1 MRVKEYIDTHPVPS
15 DSLEVMEFI
24 MEVEDEFDI
33 IIDYKEVQKFT
44 TKEQFIALIEEKLK

>member
-1 MRVKEYIDTHPVPS
+1 MEVKEYIKNHPVPS

-33 IIDYKEVQKFT
+33 IIEYKEVQKFT
-44 TKEQFIALIEEKLK
+44 TTEQFIALIEEKIK